1 MRKLNPKP
9 LKRLR
14 LPKGVQI
21 VSVSEIEY
29 NMLAQECCERYIKRQ
44 IWDNLIN
51 TVRNGFPKAR

>member
-29 NMLAQECCERYIKRQ
+29 HMLAQERYEQHAKRQ
-44 IWDNLIN
+44 VWDNLLN